1 MIGFT
6 DLKFWCR
13 TGSAALGPWQ
23 ENSLWQN
30 LASQPALK
38 ERKKTERVP
47 LDTCARTGRTFTR
60 FPSFK
65 LHWKPSS
72 EEVKAGP
79 GVG

>member
-1 MIGFT
+1 MAREQFMAEFGLT
-6 DLKFWCR
+6 
-13 TGSAALGPWQ
+13 
-23 ENSLWQN
+23 
-30 LASQPALK
+30 ASSK
-38 ERKKTERVP
+38 REEEKKTERVP